1 MVLVTGATGLVG
13 SHLVIHLLEQ
23 KETVRAIYRN
33 PASLQKTKAL
43 FDYYHK
49 SALFDSIDWVLADIT
64 DVFAL
69 EMAFDQIEYVYHAAA
84 CISFDPRDEKILR
97 KTNIE
102 GTANIVNFC
111 LAHRIKKLCHVSSI
125 AALGDLKEYE
135 TTVTETTEWNP
146 ELAHSDYAIS
156 KYGAEME
163 LWRGQQEGL
172 NVVIVNPG
180 VILGPGFWHTGSG
193 LLFKKMANG
202 FPFYTKG
209 RTGIV
214 SVNDVVKSM
223 HFLMNSSISGEA
235 FIIVSETVTYEKLLE
250 TIRDGLQMKTK
261 MYYTQPWLTELYWR
275 WDGVTAFLFGK
286 KRKLSKIMARSLH
299 QTTEYSNEKRRG
311 ALPFEFE
318 NALEY
323 ALKLGR
329 IYPKNR
335 K

>member
-13 SHLVIHLLEQ
+13 AHLVIHLLEQ

-69 EMAFDQIEYVYHAAA
+69 EVAFDQIDYVYHGAA
-84 CISFDPRDEKILR
+84 CISFDPTDEKILR

-111 LAHRIKKLCHVSSI
+111 LSHHIKKLCHVSSI

-180 VILGPGFWHTGSG
+180 IILGPGFWHTGSG
-193 LLFKKMANG
+193 LLFKKMASG

-209 RTGIV
+209 TTGIV
-214 SVNDVVKSM
+214 SVHDVVKAM
-223 HFLMNSSISGEA
+223 HFLMNSPISGEG

-250 TIRDGLQMKTK
+250 TIRNGLQLHTK
-261 MYYTQPWLTELYWR
+261 MRYAQPWLTELYWR
-275 WDGVTAFLFGK
+275 WDGVLAFLFGK
-286 KRKLSKIMARSLH
+286 KRELSKIMAHSLH
-299 QTTEYSNEKRRG
+299 QTTVYSNEKRIG
-311 ALPFEFE
+311 AFPFEFE
-318 NALEY
+318 SGLEY
-323 ALKLGR
+323 ALKLGST
-329 IYPKNR
+329 YPKNR
-335 K
+335 M